1 MKSSLFLSSFA
12 SALILAPV
20 LASAQAQEAPPNRP
34 NQRQAG
40 GQLGRGGQAGMGMGM
55 MQKRQ
60 SMKAELGLTD
70 VQQADIRKVREN
82 AQRDRLRKAT
92 DFKIAS
98 LDLKSLLRAEKVDE
112 KAVAAKLADVQAAQ
126 GALLKVRVDTALA
139 MKRILTPEQQKK
151 MSEMR
156 GQHGAAMGQRMGQRH
171 NRRGAMGRGQGR
183 GRMGQPMGRGMHGN
197 DSDPFDQDDNQDYND
212 DLDPEGPTVR

>member
-171 NRRGAMGRGQGR
+171 NMRGAMGRGQGR

-197 DSDPFDQDDNQDYND
+197 DSDPFDQDDND

>member
-1 MKSSLFLSSFA
+1 
-12 SALILAPV
+12 
-20 LASAQAQEAPPNRP
+20 
-34 NQRQAG
+34 
-40 GQLGRGGQAGMGMGM
+40 MGMGM

-197 DSDPFDQDDNQDYND
+197 DSEPFDQDDND